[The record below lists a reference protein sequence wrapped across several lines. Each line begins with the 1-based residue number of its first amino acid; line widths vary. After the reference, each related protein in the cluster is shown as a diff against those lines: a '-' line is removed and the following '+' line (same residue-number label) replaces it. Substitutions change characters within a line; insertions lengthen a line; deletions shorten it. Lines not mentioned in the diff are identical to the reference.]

1 MEGQR
6 NPGRGSS
13 SSFAQLV
20 HNLASIFLL
29 QERKTLCSELLCCP
43 GENITHHPS
52 WKYSHIIAMDGN
64 FKAEHILMKKAAN
77 EVWLMDGKGF
87 MVTSEPYK
95 AYLTNSK
102 NWVEVSLHL
111 IRLWCLLMLRSEI

>member
-6 NPGRGSS
+6 NLGQRSW
-13 SSFAQLV
+13 SSFSQLV
-20 HNLASIFLL
+20 HNPASIFLL
-29 QERKTLCSELLCCP
+29 QERKTLPSGLLHFP

-52 WKYSHIIAMDGN
+52 WKYSHIIAMGGN
-64 FKAEHILMKKAAN
+64 FKVEHMLMKKATN

-95 AYLTNSK
+95 N
-102 NWVEVSLHL
+102 
-111 IRLWCLLMLRSEI
+111 I

>member
-6 NPGRGSS
+6 NLGWGSS

-20 HNLASIFLL
+20 HNLVSIFLL
-29 QERKTLCSELLCCP
+29 QERKTLHSELLCFP

-64 FKAEHILMKKAAN
+64 FKAEHMLMKQAAN
-77 EVWLMDGKGF
+77 EVWPMDGKGF

-95 AYLTNSK
+95 AYLTGSK
-102 NWVEVSLHL
+102 NWVEVCLHL
-111 IRLWCLLMLRSEI
+111 TQPRCLLMPQSEI